1 MRHISLCLALAPVVL
16 AFSPTVVLAR
26 SPRLAPP
33 NRQGFATSR
42 LDTTRSKELEM
53 RQQSFL
59 EEAWAKY
66 VLLRPGMSY
75 DELREST
82 LNPETR
88 TPGTVRTIFLTS
100 FLCILVAIPYVL
112 TNPAVFPRLI
122 ELAALD
128 RIGLTPAEMLME
140 TGRLW

>member
-1 MRHISLCLALAPVVL
+1 
-16 AFSPTVVLAR
+16 
-26 SPRLAPP
+26 
-33 NRQGFATSR
+33 
-42 LDTTRSKELEM
+42 M